1 MLRLRGIAM
10 DTSEPEAMASF
21 WAAAL
26 GYERRDL
33 WEPYVGLRD
42 PAGRDP
48 LLTVQRTSA
57 QVANHLH
64 LDLYSDD
71 PDAEAARLERLGA
84 TVLRRCEEGDVVVGA
99 FGSDRQRVLH
109 RGSRRRGPRDLADG
123 TATSGR

>member
-10 DTSEPEAMASF
+10 DTSDPETMASF
-21 WAAAL
+21 WEAAL

-42 PAGRDP
+42 PTGRDP

-57 QVANHLH
+57 PTANHLH

-84 TVLRRCEEGDVVVGA
+84 TFLRRCEEGDAWWWV
-99 FGSDRQRVLH
+99 
-109 RGSRRRGPRDLADG
+109 LADPTG
-123 TATSGR
+123 NEFCIVAADDADRAI